1 MSDFAAAAARHLDPR
16 RYRLDAQLAD
26 SLSDPSVIWGPRQAV
41 LPLVGSAGVIAC
53 SAVLV
58 RDAHV
63 PTVPVDLVGF
73 ALFAGLALYGARP
86 AIRQAGGVSAALGF
100 GPPRWRDSGLI
111 VGWFFLARIATTIAG
126 LLAINADPGLRHQN
140 LSNVHLPAH
149 DPVSAIILVVFGVII
164 APPIEE
170 LLFRGLALR
179 AAMRRYAFLP
189 SALVTSLIFGAFHAW
204 EEHTWAGAAY
214 LVLTT
219 ATFGFMQCLL
229 VRRTG
234 RLGPNIAVHS
244 LTNAVGFL
252 LLLTTTP
259 GLT

>member
-1 MSDFAAAAARHLDPR
+1 MSELWATAARHLDPR
-16 RYRLDAQLAD
+16 RHRLDAQVAA
-26 SLSDPSVIWGPRQAV
+26 SLGDASAHWGPGQAV

-53 SAVLV
+53 TAVLV
-58 RDAHV
+58 RAEHV
-63 PTVPVDLVGF
+63 STVPLDLVGF
-73 ALFAGLALYGARP
+73 ALLTGLALYGARP
-86 AIRQAGGVSAALGF
+86 AIRQSGSVSAALGF
-100 GPPRWRDSGLI
+100 GLPRWRDSGLI
-111 VGWFFLARIATTIAG
+111 VGWFFLARIATTIVS
-126 LLAINADPGLRHQN
+126 LLVINAHPNLRHQN
-140 LSNVHLPAH
+140 LSNVHLPPH
-149 DPVSAIILVVFGVII
+149 DPVSVVVLVVFGVMI

-179 AAMRRYAFLP
+179 AAMRRYSFLP

-252 LLLTTTP
+252 LLLTATP